1 MQVFFPHSHMF
12 NYYTSYGAVLDKLA
26 SSVVD
31 FVHVLNKLYNT
42 VAVAIFVVIPVHKE
56 ADHTKII

>member
-1 MQVFFPHSHMF
+1 MF